1 MGLFTLR
8 NFSKQLIELA
18 LIHSNMNLFLSVF
31 KEILA
36 VIDYICLSDQIKSER
51 FKRHCKT

>member
-1 MGLFTLR
+1 MGLFMQR
-8 NFSKQLIELA
+8 IFEKKLIERV
-18 LIHSNMNLFLSVF
+18 LIHSNMNLFLRLF

>member
-1 MGLFTLR
+1 MGLFMQRILK
-8 NFSKQLIELA
+8 KQLIERA
-18 LIHSNMNLFLSVF
+18 LIYSNMNLFFAVF

>member
-1 MGLFTLR
+1 MGLFMQR
-8 NFSKQLIELA
+8 IFEKQLIERF
-18 LIHSNMNLFLSVF
+18 LIHSNMNLFLRLF

>member
-1 MGLFTLR
+1 MGLFMQRILK
-8 NFSKQLIELA
+8 KQLIERA
-18 LIHSNMNLFLSVF
+18 LIHSNMNLFFAVF

>member
-1 MGLFTLR
+1 MGLFMLR
-8 NFSKQLIELA
+8 ILEKKLIERV
-18 LIHSNMNLFLSVF
+18 LIHSNMNLFLRLF